1 MQIKPQ
7 VQFYAVLEQR
17 LEHTFKQPELIVQAL
32 THRSYGSNHNERLE
46 FLGESVLNLAVSQLL
61 YKELSNLPEG
71 DLSRVRANLVKQ
83 ETLHQLAL
91 ELGLGLLIKLGEG
104 EIKSGGQSRP
114 SILADALEA
123 VIGAVFLDAD
133 YTAAQALVFRLYEQV
148 SITPS
153 MSAASKDAKTE
164 LQEWLQG
171 RRLRLPVYRVVNTK
185 GAAHQQTFEVEC
197 EILDLKISQR
207 GVGESKRSGEQS
219 AAKAM
224 LELLSKQT

>member
-17 LEHTFKQPELIVQAL
+17 LEHTFKQPALIVQAL

-46 FLGESVLNLAVSQLL
+46 FLGDSVLNLAVSQLL
-61 YKELSNLPEG
+61 FKELSNLPEG

-91 ELGLGLLIKLGEG
+91 KLGLGSLIKLGEG

-123 VIGAVFLDAD
+123 VVGAVFLDAD
-133 YTAAQALVFRLYEQV
+133 YSVAQALVFRLYEQV
-148 SITPS
+148 NITPT
-153 MSAASKDAKTE
+153 MSAASKDPKTE

-171 RRLRLPVYRVVNTK
+171 RRLRLPVYRVVDTK

-197 EILDLKISQR
+197 EILDLKICQR
-207 GVGESKRSGEQS
+207 GVGESKRAGEQS

-224 LELLSKQT
+224 LELLSKQG

>member
-1 MQIKPQ
+1 M
-7 VQFYAVLEQR
+7 
-17 LEHTFKQPELIVQAL
+17 
-32 THRSYGSNHNERLE
+32 
-46 FLGESVLNLAVSQLL
+46 
-61 YKELSNLPEG
+61 
-71 DLSRVRANLVKQ
+71 
-83 ETLHQLAL
+83 
-91 ELGLGLLIKLGEG
+91 IKLGEG